1 MKDETRKQILQNIID
16 NLEDAMIWSSLLD
29 RETMLKIK
37 NSVSYDG
44 HYGPEGAWVVA
55 KKALDSES

>member
-1 MKDETRKQILQNIID
+1 MDKQDGTRKQILQNIID

-44 HYGPEGAWVVA
+44 HYGPEGA
-55 KKALDSES
+55 